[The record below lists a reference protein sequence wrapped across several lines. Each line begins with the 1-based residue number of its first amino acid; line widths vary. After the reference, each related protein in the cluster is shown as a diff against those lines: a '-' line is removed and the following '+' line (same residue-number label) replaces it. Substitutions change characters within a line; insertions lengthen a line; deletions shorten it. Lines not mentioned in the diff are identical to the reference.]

1 MKLWKKCAGISINS
15 FNKSS
20 CLQGLLI
27 QEMFSIS
34 GVKGNTVALWNGD
47 ENLNFERFT
56 FVRVSQM
63 TSIAVCD
70 NFVICDSW
78 AQWLLLM
85 VLKS

>member
-1 MKLWKKCAGISINS
+1 MLTRFVNPGNVFILLEKERGEWKKRNGKKIS
-15 FNKSS
+15 
-20 CLQGLLI
+20 CG
-27 QEMFSIS
+27 
-34 GVKGNTVALWNGD
+34 KGNTVALWNGD

-56 FVRVSQM
+56 FVRVPQM

-70 NFVICDSW
+70 NLVICDSW

>member
-1 MKLWKKCAGISINS
+1 MKKK
-15 FNKSS
+15 KRKKKK
-20 CLQGLLI
+20 
-27 QEMFSIS
+27 IS
-34 GVKGNTVALWNGD
+34 GGKGNTVALWNGD

-56 FVRVSQM
+56 FVRVPQM

-70 NFVICDSW
+70 NLVICDSW

>member
-1 MKLWKKCAGISINS
+1 MFSFYWKKKGGNEKKETEKKIS
-15 FNKSS
+15 
-20 CLQGLLI
+20 CG
-27 QEMFSIS
+27 
-34 GVKGNTVALWNGD
+34 KGNTVALWNGD

-56 FVRVSQM
+56 FVRVPQM

-70 NFVICDSW
+70 NLVICDSW